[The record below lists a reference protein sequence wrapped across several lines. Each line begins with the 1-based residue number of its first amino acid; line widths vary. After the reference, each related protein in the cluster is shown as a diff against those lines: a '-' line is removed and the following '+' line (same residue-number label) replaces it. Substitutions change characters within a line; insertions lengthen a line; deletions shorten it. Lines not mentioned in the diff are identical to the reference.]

1 MDSRKYFVILLVLSC
16 IAMFVAGCTTTT
28 TIGNP
33 ATAPAATPAAAAATN
48 AAHVPVPAAPAASA
62 APIVSTTPQCPAS
75 IWGGKWGTKWNS
87 YENGDTIVD
96 LWSGADN
103 WDGYVTTPVTMTQNC
118 WGVTGTIAFQPDCI
132 GTITSGTI
140 DKNDPNHL
148 TGGWVTTG
156 CQAEDQGYTGQF
168 SVNMDNNKR
177 GWIGKLISV
186 NDPFADRDYQNN
198 WAGKP
203 A

>member
-1 MDSRKYFVILLVLSC
+1 MDSRKYLVILIALVC
-16 IAMFVAGCTTTT
+16 IAIFAAGCTSSKPVTVTPT
-28 TIGNP
+28 
-33 ATAPAATPAAAAATN
+33 PAATATPGV
-48 AAHVPVPAAPAASA
+48 AMVTTAVPV
-62 APIVSTTPQCPAS
+62 VSTTLQCPAS

-96 LWSGADN
+96 LWSGVDDWN
-103 WDGYVTTPVTMTQNC
+103 SYVTTPVMMTQNC

-132 GTITSGTI
+132 GTITGGTI